1 MPLTPGTRIGE
12 YEVLA
17 MLGAGGMG
25 EVYRARDTR
34 LFRDV
39 ALKLLP
45 SDKTREPVMLWRL
58 QREARIVAK
67 LNHTNIASLPRLLS
81 AITIF
86 PEKLFSATPLS
97 VSVMHSAT
105 AAMGK

>member
-17 MLGAGGMG
+17 MLGTGGMG

-45 SDKTREPVMLWRL
+45 SDKTREPVLLWRL
-58 QREARIVAK
+58 RTEARIVAK
-67 LNHTNIASLPRLLS
+67 LNHTNIAGLYDIQVHDDSPVLVMELVEGQRSPFAPTPR
-81 AITIF
+81 
-86 PEKLFSATPLS
+86 
-97 VSVMHSAT
+97 
-105 AAMGK
+105 AA